1 MKPLWREFIT
11 SPHHGILAAATLG
24 VGFLSAEPLYFIAG
38 MAAYVVGWVFV
49 PGMPMFQRYLNH
61 KSETARLSAESG
73 ELAQF
78 NKQRDALI
86 NSLSPARRD
95 RYFALA
101 KVCQEIGIGA
111 SADDPR
117 VRKIEELMWTFL
129 RLLTME
135 QSLDQFLETEIRDDV
150 PKRLAGAKEEVERL
164 RAEVAALGA
173 GSARD
178 AKERLLISREELLE
192 TMQQTRGAARPG
204 EIESR
209 ARRFRTG
216 AARSADQTHPRRFRR
231 HAQRRRPHRAHRRD
245 RRAFGADQS
254 VALADGPIPR
264 THRRSSAYRAAC
276 RLRRK
281 DHAAASPA
289 ARKRA
294 RVILVHPLVWSF
306 PSSIL
311 DERRVPARLRP

>member
-192 TMQQTRGAARPG
+192 TMSKRAERLDQAKSNLALVGSEQERLDQQIKLIRADSVATRNAAALT
-204 EIESR
+204 
-209 ARRFRTG
+209 ARIDATVEHLEQTNQWLSQMDQFRELT
-216 AARSADQTHPRRFRR
+216 ADLPLT
-231 HAQRRRPHRAHRRD
+231 AQRAGFGEKTTPPPVPQRGKERA
-245 RRAFGADQS
+245 
-254 VALADGPIPR
+254 
-264 THRRSSAYRAAC
+264 
-276 RLRRK
+276 
-281 DHAAASPA
+281 
-289 ARKRA
+289 
-294 RVILVHPLVWSF
+294 
-306 PSSIL
+306 
-311 DERRVPARLRP
+311 